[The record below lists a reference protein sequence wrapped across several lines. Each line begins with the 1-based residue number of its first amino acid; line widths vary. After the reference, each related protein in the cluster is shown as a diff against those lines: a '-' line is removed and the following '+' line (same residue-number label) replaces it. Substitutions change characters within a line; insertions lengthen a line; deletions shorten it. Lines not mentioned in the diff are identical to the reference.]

1 MLKRALAVL
10 LFSVLASAAAATAQ
24 PPSWSDLQASS
35 VLHLAKLP
43 PGLEESQRFA
53 QYQHAAI
60 QVGKQWL
67 AEHGYLFDANPTI
80 TVQNTNQGIVVTY
93 GGGGHPITVVYGP
106 GPIIE
111 RPDRSWVNVRMN
123 VLFEQALEVVDV
135 LEINNGY

>member
-1 MLKRALAVL
+1 MLKRTLAVL

-67 AEHGYLFDANPTI
+67 AEHGYLFDVNPAI
-80 TVQNTNQGIVVTY
+80 SVQNTNQGVVVTY
-93 GGGGHPITVVYGP
+93 NAGGHSITVIYGP

-111 RPDRSWVNVRMN
+111 RPDRDWVNVRMT
-123 VLFEQALEVVDV
+123 VLFPRALALDD
-135 LEINNGY
+135 IYNGF

>member
-1 MLKRALAVL
+1 MLKRTLAVL

-43 PGLEESQRFA
+43 PGLSDAQRFA

-67 AEHGYLFDANPTI
+67 AEHGYLFDANPAI
-80 TVQNTNQGIVVTY
+80 SAQVTNQGVVVTY
-93 GGGGHPITVVYGP
+93 NAGGHSITVIYGP

-111 RPDRSWVNVRMN
+111 RPDRDRVDIRMT
-123 VLFEQALEVVDV
+123 VLLPRALEVVDV
-135 LEINNGY
+135 LQINNGY